1 MVSYKGADASLNK
14 KAQVPKLI
22 SDDCLGCGVC
32 VVKCS
37 TKSLKLVAKANIID
51 PPKDAREWSTRY
63 MANVKAGVPKKRTQK

>member
-1 MVSYKGADASLNK
+1 MVSYKEADASLNK

-22 SDDCLGCGVC
+22 SENCLGCGVC

-37 TKSLKLVAKANIID
+37 TKSLKLIAKANVVE

-63 MANVKAGVPKKRTQK
+63 MADVKAGVRKKRTQK